1 MNIKISADDEEHSES
16 EFYYS
21 TEDIT
26 LPIALIETTFYLGEY
41 EFMRGDLK
49 KIKILFT
56 GMVGSVYREIFLSVL
71 KTSLGLGPFL
81 RPREIFL
88 YTDLQSGK

>member
-1 MNIKISADDEEHSES
+1 MSADDEEHSES

-26 LPIALIETTFYLGEY
+26 LPIALIETTFYLGKY

-49 KIKILFT
+49 KIKYYLP
-56 GMVGSVYREIFLSVL
+56 VWSVRIEKYFSRS
-71 KTSLGLGPFL
+71 
-81 RPREIFL
+81 
-88 YTDLQSGK
+88 

>member
-1 MNIKISADDEEHSES
+1 MSADDEEHSES

-26 LPIALIETTFYLGEY
+26 LPIAFIETTFYLGEY

-56 GMVGSVYREIFLSVL
+56 GMVGPYREIFLSVR
-71 KTSLGLGPFL
+71 TSNPVNNIYIFL
-81 RPREIFL
+81 RLVHLTRTV
-88 YTDLQSGK
+88 TDNCPI

>member
-1 MNIKISADDEEHSES
+1 MSADDEEHSER

-26 LPIALIETTFYLGEY
+26 LPIALIETTFYSVGEY
-41 EFMRGDLK
+41 EFMRGGLK

-56 GMVGSVYREIFLSVL
+56 GMVGPYREIFLSVL
-71 KTSLGLGPFL
+71 KTSLGL
-81 RPREIFL
+81 RPRAVFKTSRNISL
-88 YTDLQSGK
+88 YGPPIR

>member
-1 MNIKISADDEEHSES
+1 V
-16 EFYYS
+16 
-21 TEDIT
+21 
-26 LPIALIETTFYLGEY
+26 GEY
-41 EFMRGDLK
+41 EFMRGELK

-56 GMVGSVYREIFLSVL
+56 GMVGPYREIFLSVL

>member
-1 MNIKISADDEEHSES
+1 MSADDEEHSES

-21 TEDIT
+21 IEDIT

-41 EFMRGDLK
+41 EFMRGYLK

-56 GMVGSVYREIFLSVL
+56 G
-71 KTSLGLGPFL
+71 
-81 RPREIFL
+81 
-88 YTDLQSGK
+88 

>member
-1 MNIKISADDEEHSES
+1 LNIKISADNEEHSES

-21 TEDIT
+21 TEDTT

-56 GMVGSVYREIFLSVL
+56 GMVGPYREIFLSVL
-71 KTSLGLGPFL
+71 KTSFGLGPFL